1 MTAERAVKIFHADY
15 LFDEAE
21 LLPLY
26 EKYGFEGLEDI
37 CLHAYMSKNPCRK
50 LLTCAINTPGSV

>member
-37 CLHAYMSKNPCRK
+37 CLHAYMSKKDTAGNY
-50 LLTCAINTPGSV
+50 